1 MAQEAKSFTRLKI
14 VAFATPAEMQT
25 AVCRIQQIINN
36 LNFKAKRKEDFN
48 ISWKKRKK
56 LANNYIYKF

>member
-1 MAQEAKSFTRLKI
+1 HE
-14 VAFATPAEMQT
+14 ATPAEMQT

-48 ISWKKRKK
+48 ISWKKKK
-56 LANNYIYKF
+56 KN